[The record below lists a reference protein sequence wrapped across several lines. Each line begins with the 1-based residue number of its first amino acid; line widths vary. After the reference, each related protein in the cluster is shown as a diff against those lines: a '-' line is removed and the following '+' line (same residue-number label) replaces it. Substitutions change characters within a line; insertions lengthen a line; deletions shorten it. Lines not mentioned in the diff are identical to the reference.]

1 MQDPVI
7 GWANDITS
15 TEDTHINSLISMH
28 GFDE

>member
-7 GWANDITS
+7 GGQITS